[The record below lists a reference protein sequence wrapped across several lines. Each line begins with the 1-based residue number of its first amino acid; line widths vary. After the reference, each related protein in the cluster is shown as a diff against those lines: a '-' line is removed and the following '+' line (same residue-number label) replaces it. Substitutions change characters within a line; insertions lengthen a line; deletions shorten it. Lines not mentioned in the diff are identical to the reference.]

1 MTRPVSCQGAV
12 RRHLVGSDPTR
23 ALWTCQRGYSCVDY
37 VTTTWKSGGGE
48 FILISGYDC
57 HHSRFRVGSA
67 TRNKYINAP
76 PPLRH
81 VNVTRSTCAASLPH
95 VQNARD
101 RFHSPS
107 WRQTRPPQ
115 GLDVTLGH
123 CGFAGCRQTR
133 TMVAES
139 ARCHRPLLGRHS
151 PHPGRAGTPWGAS
164 PGASIGGC
172 HTCLGGPHM
181 FKCYI

>member
-1 MTRPVSCQGAV
+1 MANLYLSQVMTAIRVV
-12 RRHLVGSDPTR
+12 
-23 ALWTCQRGYSCVDY
+23 
-37 VTTTWKSGGGE
+37 
-48 FILISGYDC
+48 
-57 HHSRFRVGSA
+57 RVGSV
-67 TRNKYINAP
+67 TRNKYTNAP
-76 PPLRH
+76 PPLHH

-181 FKCYI
+181 FKFYTYIHIWRRVFRRNYLI